1 MGKFCGNAHR
11 DLGGL
16 GATLWKLRYTNFP
29 HREIGLNFVIL
40 NCGRLSQRDRNI
52 YDPRLKI
59 KKYANLATHISI
71 PYSDRKLTLTIAL
84 ETCL

>member
-16 GATLWKLRYTNFP
+16 GATLWKSRYTNFP

-40 NCGRLSQRDRNI
+40 NCDRLSQRDRNI
-52 YDPRLKI
+52 LIQD
-59 KKYANLATHISI
+59 
-71 PYSDRKLTLTIAL
+71 
-84 ETCL
+84 